1 MDNVKEAGQ
10 KVLISATVLFIVF
23 LLLALLISTDSKLS
37 FDSAIGVISY
47 ALETFHFT
55 LNYGIFL
62 LFLSLFIGVFAVY
75 LFEFIVA
82 LIKSEF
88 GGVIYMAQTLRFR
101 NHYIICGGGRI
112 GERIASMLKEK
123 GEKTL
128 IVESDE
134 TRALELKKLG
144 FRVLKESALE
154 EKTYKMA
161 NIKMAN
167 GLFAALGQDV
177 DNFIV
182 VLNAK
187 EASKNLKVIT
197 RCNLIRNI
205 KKFKELGAD
214 EVVLPEIVGADRMVY
229 LAEKSKKR

>member
-10 KVLISATVLFIVF
+10 KVLVSATVLVVVF
-23 LLLALLISTDSKLS
+23 LLLTLLISTDSKTT
-37 FDSAIGVISY
+37 FGSAVDTISY

-75 LFEFIVA
+75 LFEFLVA
-82 LIKSEF
+82 VIRKEF
-88 GGVIYMAQTLRFR
+88 GGVIYMAQTIRFR
-101 NHYIICGGGRI
+101 NHYVICGGGRI
-112 GERIASMLKEK
+112 GERVGSMLKER
-123 GEKTL
+123 GEKVL
-128 IVESDE
+128 IIEGDE

-144 FRVLKESALE
+144 FRVLKENALD
-154 EKTYKMA
+154 EKSYKMA
-161 NIKMAN
+161 NTNMAK

-187 EASKNLKVIT
+187 ESNKNLRVIT
-197 RCNLIRNI
+197 RCNMIKNI
-205 KKFKELGAD
+205 NKFKELGAD

-229 LAEKSKKR
+229 LAEKGRKR